1 VGNIE
6 TTSKLPSLKWTT
18 KHATDEANATAT
30 SGSRGSITFVF
41 VQRNRREWRWNFAA
55 CSILDKLFMLDLA
68 LSSTYS
74 VAMGSKY
81 KLSGM
86 EQRLAE
92 ADEEG
97 LNNL

>member
-1 VGNIE
+1 MGNIE

-18 KHATDEANATAT
+18 RRTTNKANATAT
-30 SGSRGSITFVF
+30 SRGHGSITFVF
-41 VQRNRREWRWNFAA
+41 VQRNGREWRWNFAA
-55 CSILDKLFMLDLA
+55 CSILDKLFGVVFD
-68 LSSTYS
+68 
-74 VAMGSKY
+74 VFGSNGLKIQIE
-81 KLSGM
+81 GM